1 MNIGEAGKLSGLSP
15 DTIRFYE
22 KRGLILSTKRDE
34 KGHRYYA
41 ENDVGWLGML
51 ACLRGTGMPLAETE
65 AFTRLVQEGDHTV
78 PERIKLLEGHR
89 ERLEQKRAELDRF
102 EKHLDEKI
110 SYYNDFVKTEE
121 KKKAQ

>member
-1 MNIGEAGKLSGLSP
+1 MNIGEAGKKSGLSP

-41 ENDVGWLGML
+41 ENDVGWLGLL

-65 AFTRLVQEGDHTV
+65 TFTKLVHKGEHTV
-78 PERIKLLEGHR
+78 PDRIELLESHR
-89 ERLEQKRAELDRF
+89 ERLAQKRAELAAY

-110 SYYNDFVKTEE
+110 DYYNSVLAKQNKET
-121 KKKAQ
+121 AQ

>member
-1 MNIGEAGKLSGLSP
+1 MNIGEAGKLTGLSP

-41 ENDVGWLGML
+41 ESDVGWLGML
-51 ACLRGTGMPLAETE
+51 ACLRGTGMPLSETE
-65 AFTRLVQEGDHTV
+65 TFTHLVQEGDHTI

-89 ERLEQKRAELDRF
+89 QRLEQKRAELDQF
-102 EKHLDEKI
+102 EKHLNGKI
-110 SYYNDFVKTEE
+110 EYYTDKMNAQN
-121 KKKAQ
+121 KKAAQ